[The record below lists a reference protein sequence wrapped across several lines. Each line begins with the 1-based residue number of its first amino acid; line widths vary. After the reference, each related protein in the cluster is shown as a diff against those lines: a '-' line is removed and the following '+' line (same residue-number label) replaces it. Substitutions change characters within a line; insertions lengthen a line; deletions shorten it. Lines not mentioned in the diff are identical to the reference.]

1 MKEKNIFFK
10 RKKNIYLRDIFNTI
24 NAENKLVSKNILIN
38 NIQNLDEA
46 KKMIYLFFIP
56 QNIKI
61 Y

>member
-10 RKKNIYLRDIFNTI
+10 RKKNIYLRDILNTI

-46 KKMIYLFFIP
+46 KKNDISFFHSSKYK
-56 QNIKI
+56 NL
-61 Y
+61 

>member
-10 RKKNIYLRDIFNTI
+10 RKKNIYLRDILNTI

-46 KKMIYLFFIP
+46 KK
-56 QNIKI
+56 K
-61 Y
+61 